1 MLVAVTELDPRK
13 QRATVRLQGDLVIPT
28 AQKLFD
34 QLRGVAR
41 RRDVR
46 SLVVDFSEAG
56 RVDSSGLAVV
66 ALVARQM
73 ARGGKLFDLA
83 HLSETHRAALALLPA
98 AEPPAPAG
106 PGTPADADAEPG
118 WIERVG
124 AALLGY
130 LDAARSF
137 RALVVDVARQAVEV
151 MTRRKRLPAGAL
163 LHQAATMGVDAV
175 GIVGLLGVLL
185 GTTLGFQAL
194 VLLQR
199 FGAGVFAADMIG
211 LSMVREFGPMM
222 TAIILTGRT
231 GAAIAAELGTMRVRS
246 ELDALAAMGISP
258 TRFLLLPRLLALTW
272 VQPAL
277 SLMAMFLGIA
287 GGMAVAALAMHL
299 PPTVFWTRVVERVE
313 FEDFVHGIV
322 KSVIFAWIIGFT
334 GCHFG
339 MRTTGDA
346 TSVGAATTRTVVVSV
361 FFIILVDAVAATLGA
376 AL

>member
-1 MLVAVTELDPRK
+1 MLSTVTEIDPRK
-13 QRATVRLQGDLVIPT
+13 QAATVRLQGDLVIPT
-28 AQKLFD
+28 AQQLFD

-41 RRDVR
+41 RRDVK
-46 SLVVDFSEAG
+46 SLVVDFAGAG

-66 ALVARQM
+66 TLVARQM
-73 ARGGKLFDLA
+73 ARGGKAFDLA
-83 HLSETHRAALALLPA
+83 HLSETHRAALALLPP
-98 AEPPAPAG
+98 EDVPPAG
-106 PGTPADADAEPG
+106 GDADADAEPG

-130 LDAARSF
+130 VDAARAF
-137 RALVVDVARQAVEV
+137 RALVVDVARQAGEV
-151 MTRRKRLPAGAL
+151 LARRKRLPAGAV

-185 GTTLGFQAL
+185 GTTLGFQAV

-277 SLMAMFLGIA
+277 TLMAMFLGIA
-287 GGMAVAALAMHL
+287 GGMAVAALTLHL
-299 PPTVFWTRVVERVE
+299 PPTVFWTRVVERVQLV
-313 FEDFVHGIV
+313 DFIHGIT